1 MQYYQLLDK
10 LEKVYQRLEGQTL
23 SAPEIVSR
31 LNRAVSMPECKI
43 VSIDTL
49 SIISNDFNISG
60 QYDPNLDRKGRRPIE
75 VEIAFPKRRKYFT
88 LDHEDLTHEHWMRM
102 VYRLADTLG
111 HEMVHLKQHRR
122 RQYRNCRKYVS
133 DDPDLSVKEQ
143 QEYFGL
149 NDEIE
154 AYSFNAATAM
164 AYSLPKK
171 PVKLTD
177 VFIYQLYCGLFDNKH
192 PVVVK
197 LRKLS
202 KKCYQKLER
211 QYHGSKTTRTTRR
224 RSI

>member
-1 MQYYQLLDK
+1 MQDYQLLDK
-10 LEKVYQRLEGQTL
+10 LGKVYQRLEKQIL

-49 SIISNDFNISG
+49 SIISNDFTISG
-60 QYDPNLDRKGRRPIE
+60 RYDPNLDLKGRRPIE
-75 VEIAFPKRRKYFT
+75 VEIAFPKQRKYFT
-88 LDHEDLTHEHWMRM
+88 IGNEDLTYDHWMRM
-102 VYRLADTLG
+102 AYQLVDTLG

-122 RQYRNCRKYVS
+122 RHYRNCRKYVS
-133 DDPDLSVKEQ
+133 DDPDFSVREQ

-164 AYSLPKK
+164 AYSLPNR
-171 PVKLTD
+171 PTKLND

-202 KKCYQKLER
+202 KKYYQKLER
-211 QYHGSKTTRTTRR
+211 EYHGSRTTRTTRR
-224 RSI
+224 RSV

>member
-88 LDHEDLTHEHWMRM
+88 LE
-102 VYRLADTLG
+102 V
-111 HEMVHLKQHRR
+111 
-122 RQYRNCRKYVS
+122 
-133 DDPDLSVKEQ
+133 
-143 QEYFGL
+143 GL
-149 NDEIE
+149 
-154 AYSFNAATAM
+154 
-164 AYSLPKK
+164 
-171 PVKLTD
+171 
-177 VFIYQLYCGLFDNKH
+177 
-192 PVVVK
+192 
-197 LRKLS
+197 R
-202 KKCYQKLER
+202 
-211 QYHGSKTTRTTRR
+211 TRR
-224 RSI
+224 TAGLPYRRKVRSMYGSGIFE